1 MLYLFNKTRYGTL
14 VRAIAGVAILVLGI
28 VEHARIAIAVGAILI
43 VWAVFL
49 VVAARRARGED
60 DQE

>member
-14 VRAIAGVAILVLGI
+14 VRGIAGVAILVFGI
-28 VEHARIAIAVGAILI
+28 VEHARFAIAIGAILI

-49 VVAARRARGED
+49 VLAAWRARDGED
-60 DQE
+60 EE